1 MADIRSLAELQTAM
15 FCLMLVGWFMT
26 KKGILPV
33 TVRKPLTDLIIDFI
47 LPSNIIVSFLIELN
61 SQILISCMTILLV
74 SVGIQLFAAVAG
86 RLFYPGI
93 GEKKLTV
100 VRYGTIVSN
109 AGFLGNPIVEGLY
122 GSQGLLYAS
131 IYLIPQRIV
140 MWSAGISCFTGTKGK
155 QVIKKVLTH
164 PCIVAV
170 IIGMVLL
177 IFQVHLPGGIEK
189 TLRYASNC
197 TTALSMIVIGN
208 ILAEVHA
215 SEILEQDCLWF
226 CLIRLIVFPAVV
238 LLACRFLA
246 LDELVTEVSVVLA
259 GMPAATTT
267 AILAAK
273 YDGDAHFAVKIVFL
287 STVLSLLTVP
297 VLCLVM
303 AKF

>member
-15 FCLMLVGWFMT
+15 FCLMMAGWFMT
-26 KKGILPV
+26 KKGILPPA
-33 TVRKPLTDLIIDFI
+33 VRKPMTDLIIDFV
-47 LPSNIIVSFLIELN
+47 LPSNIIVSFLIEFN
-61 SQILISCMTILLV
+61 RQILISCMTIFLV
-74 SVGIQLFAAVAG
+74 SVGIQMFAAVAG

-93 GEKKLTV
+93 DKEKLPV

-140 MWSAGISCFTGTKGK
+140 MWSAGISCFTGSKGK

-170 IIGMVLL
+170 FVGVLLL

-189 TLRYASNC
+189 TLRYSSNC

-208 ILAEVHA
+208 ILAEVQA
-215 SEILEQDCLWF
+215 SEILERDCLWF

-238 LLACRFLA
+238 LLGCRLLG

-273 YDGDAHFAVKIVFL
+273 YDRDAHFAVKIVFL
-287 STVLSLLTVP
+287 STVLSLITVP
-297 VLCLVM
+297 LLCMVM
-303 AKF
+303 TKI

>member
-47 LPSNIIVSFLIELN
+47 LPSNITVSFLIELN

-215 SEILEQDCLWF
+215 SEILERDCLWF

-238 LLACRFLA
+238 LGACRFLG